1 MISWNKMIRLNYV
14 PNLPEGV
21 SVRTGYNVEK
31 AVDRLRR
38 ALGLTIK
45 YDLDKQYVVVVY
57 KTSVG
62 YEAALVEENIAV
74 GLGIIKRRN
83 PGSDLEK
90 KISRG
95 FEKNF

>member
-1 MISWNKMIRLNYV
+1 MISWGKMVRLNYV
-14 PNLPEGV
+14 PDLPEGV
-21 SVRTGYNVEK
+21 SVRTGYSAEK

-38 ALGLTIK
+38 AVGLTIK
-45 YDLDKQYVVVVY
+45 YDLNKQYVVVVY
-57 KTSVG
+57 KTGVG
-62 YEAALVEENIAV
+62 YEAALVEEDIAV

-90 KISRG
+90 RTWRG